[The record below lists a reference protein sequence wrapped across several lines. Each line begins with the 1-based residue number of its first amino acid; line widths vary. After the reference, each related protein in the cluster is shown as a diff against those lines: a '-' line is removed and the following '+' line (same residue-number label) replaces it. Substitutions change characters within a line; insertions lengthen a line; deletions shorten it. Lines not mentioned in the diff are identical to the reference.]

1 MGAANNYIDRRAP
14 LGSFID
20 VRNFPTVKD
29 LADYL
34 IKLDTNQVLL
44 KSSILADF
52 EGLAEKLSNLNFPP
66 VLINNNRV
74 DIFYR
79 GLDGKN
85 WLFQISKPEIYR

>member
-52 EGLAEKLSNLNFPP
+52 EGLHWL
-66 VLINNNRV
+66 
-74 DIFYR
+74 
-79 GLDGKN
+79 KN
-85 WLFQISKPEIYR
+85 CRI